1 MANYVEKAK
10 SALIGS
16 FQDIPLDADKQ
27 AVVNGN
33 LFSRLYE
40 KSFANGTAGTAVT
53 ESLLAEPRRGGYVR
67 SITLTAPIN
76 VAQAAAD
83 IATILVQK
91 RTITAGVAGAPV
103 TIATISTITVT
114 GTAFTAFVPYTMV
127 LVAAA
132 TNVGPTDVIT
142 YSVTK
147 GASGVALSAATSEFL
162 ISLDFEESGFGAGGP

>member
-16 FQDIPLDADKQ
+16 FQDIPSDADK
-27 AVVNGN
+27 AAAVNGN
-33 LFSRLYE
+33 LFSKTIE
-40 KSFANGTAGTAVT
+40 KSFANATAGTAVT
-53 ESLLAEPRRGGYVR
+53 ESMFYETRRGGIVR
-67 SITLTAPIN
+67 TITLNAPVA
-76 VAQAAAD
+76 VAQDAAN

-103 TIATISTITVT
+103 TIASTSTITVT
-114 GTAFTAFVPYTMV
+114 GFAMTAFVPLVMV

-132 TNVGPTDVIT
+132 TVVGPNDVIT

-147 GASGVALSAATSEFL
+147 GGTGVALTAATSEFT
-162 ISLDFEESGFGAGGP
+162 ISLDFEENGFGAGGP